1 MFIDIHMGSIID
13 QIFNRKKRNKS
24 DECREFV
31 SMISF
36 LCMTNR
42 QMIDIWHRFVLLI
55 CSNEWKDVLIFQSTS
70 FVICREKIL
79 IIDGFFFFSLA
90 GCALI
95 WLKKSSSTMKLY
107 LRTTP
112 EQTQLIIIIIIII
125 VSFVRFANRNAF
137 LTLNI
142 SKREKA
148 TQTNVKNCHSQMQ

>member
-1 MFIDIHMGSIID
+1 MKRCFDLSI
-13 QIFNRKKRNKS
+13 N
-24 DECREFV
+24 
-31 SMISF
+31 
-36 LCMTNR
+36 
-42 QMIDIWHRFVLLI
+42 
-55 CSNEWKDVLIFQSTS
+55 
-70 FVICREKIL
+70 VICDLPREN
-79 IIDGFFFFSLA
+79 IDHRRFFFFSLA